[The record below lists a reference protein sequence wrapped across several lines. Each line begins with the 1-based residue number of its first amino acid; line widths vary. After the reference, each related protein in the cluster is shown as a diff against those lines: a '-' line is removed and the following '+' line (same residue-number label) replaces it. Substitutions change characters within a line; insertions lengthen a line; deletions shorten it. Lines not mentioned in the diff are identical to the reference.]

1 MTVYM
6 YPLSA
11 NHGQASSC
19 IKDKDILSLT
29 VCQSS
34 AMRAGCVMAGLLAAL
49 LVAPALA
56 LHDRYLTVPAFTG
69 YQV

>member
-1 MTVYM
+1 
-6 YPLSA
+6 
-11 NHGQASSC
+11 
-19 IKDKDILSLT
+19 
-29 VCQSS
+29 
-34 AMRAGCVMAGLLAAL
+34 MRAGCVMAGLLAAL